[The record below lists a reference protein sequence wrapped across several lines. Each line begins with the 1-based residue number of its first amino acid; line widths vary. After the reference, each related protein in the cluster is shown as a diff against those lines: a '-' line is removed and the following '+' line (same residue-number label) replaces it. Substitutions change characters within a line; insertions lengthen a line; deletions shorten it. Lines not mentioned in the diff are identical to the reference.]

1 MTRIMSPTLSSRCLA
16 LLAFFSLAGL
26 AAALFSQHVLG
37 MAPCAWC
44 VLQRMLCAAI
54 ALVSLGGLAFR
65 HCAIARRTAAGVA
78 LAGAVGGV
86 VAALYQHNVAA
97 NQFSCDLS
105 FADRV
110 VTGSGLDV
118 LLPSVF
124 GIYATCAESV
134 VDLLGIRYE
143 FWSLMLFV
151 LLGILALGVLL
162 SRQVASAHG
171 TRR

>member
-1 MTRIMSPTLSSRCLA
+1 MSPTLSSRCLA

-65 HCAIARRTAAGVA
+65 HCAIARRVAGGAA
-78 LAGAVGGV
+78 LAGAIGGV

-97 NQFSCDLS
+97 KQFSCDLS

-110 VTGSGLDV
+110 VTGSGLDT
-118 LLPSVF
+118 LMPSVF
-124 GIYATCAESV
+124 GIYATCAESAV
-134 VDLLGIRYE
+134 NLLGIPYE

-151 LLGILALGVLL
+151 VMGVLALRVLAGG
-162 SRQVASAHG
+162 RAAAGHDV
-171 TRR
+171 RR